1 MEELH
6 NSSHP
11 QHPFKLVEKIDLAA
25 TSATFGLCYVCR
37 KPLRTEA
44 KEPIFS
50 CEICQL
56 FLHKRCAEVPS
67 EISQHPLH
75 PQHKLKLVV
84 DVKIRSRRSIC
95 YGCNEPCKS
104 FFYHCSDCWYRLH
117 VSCAFPETKLDHPC
131 HEHPL
136 LLLRRR
142 SNFLCDACK
151 SDGYQQ
157 SYVCAQCQVW
167 IHLSCALLPGIASR
181 RDHDHPLSV
190 SYCVPNEYR
199 RYKIPCDFCFKDI
212 PFEDWVYY
220 CGLCRYIL
228 HFGCLEKY
236 REPRH
241 GIEQPPPDLVRM
253 PTNNFVEIIGH
264 ILEKLYRTEITPV
277 AGTMKLGDC
286 GHPLALVTLPDDSE
300 RRNTDP
306 ACDRCTEPIGGVSPS
321 SCYKCQKCNYFV
333 HSPCAMISSENLL
346 CPLLYDSQSHD
357 LVQVSH
363 QYVWEMLKCKACNL
377 DSNGYFYKCQTLEK
391 LCFDLKCAVLP
402 TKLMHKAHNHHLSVT
417 LGGTNKCSSC
427 GELITSLQYYT
438 CPYCRF
444 HLGYECVT
452 LPESVNHR
460 WDKHT
465 LMLSFPPFSDR
476 PGEFYCEICE
486 EEIHP
491 RRWHYH
497 CKECDQ
503 SFHPHCIPKILY
515 RNCKFGGTLEYGKH
529 PHPLE
534 FVREGDYYS
543 KCDSCLEL
551 MYGKRVFECSSCRF
565 WICLNC
571 VTKLATSGKVIGPSK
586 ICE

>member
-1 MEELH
+1 MDVMSRAKVSSTIVLIVGTDCTSRALFLKQNWIIRATNTRYYSCDDVQTSSVMLVSQMVISSLMFVH
-6 NSSHP
+6 NVRYGFISPVHCYQESRVDAIMITHFLCRIVFQMSIADTKFP
-11 QHPFKLVEKIDLAA
+11 VI
-25 TSATFGLCYVCR
+25 SA
-37 KPLRTEA
+37 LRTYHLRIGFTIVA
-44 KEPIFS
+44 FAGTFCI
-50 CEICQL
+50 L
-56 FLHKRCAEVPS
+56 GVW
-67 EISQHPLH
+67 
-75 PQHKLKLVV
+75 
-84 DVKIRSRRSIC
+84 
-95 YGCNEPCKS
+95 KS
-104 FFYHCSDCWYRLH
+104 T
-117 VSCAFPETKLDHPC
+117 E
-131 HEHPL
+131 
-136 LLLRRR
+136 
-142 SNFLCDACK
+142 N
-151 SDGYQQ
+151 
-157 SYVCAQCQVW
+157 QV
-167 IHLSCALLPGIASR
+167 IG
-181 RDHDHPLSV
+181 
-190 SYCVPNEYR
+190 
-199 RYKIPCDFCFKDI
+199 
-212 PFEDWVYY
+212 
-220 CGLCRYIL
+220 
-228 HFGCLEKY
+228 
-236 REPRH
+236 RH